1 MNLNMSNHI
10 KSVHDKMRIYCFW
23 GYLNQILVYFS
34 MGNFTTNLR
43 TLRPYQDRPFASE
56 RPQDRSLQN
65 PKTLYRLAK
74 STQEKMGGGANRVIA
89 NIIITK
95 VVGWSAEGIAH

>member
-1 MNLNMSNHI
+1 MKLLLKSDQKWMNLNMSNHI

-65 PKTLYRLAK
+65 PKTLYRLP
-74 STQEKMGGGANRVIA
+74 
-89 NIIITK
+89 
-95 VVGWSAEGIAH
+95 